1 MGYYGYSN
9 YCYDW
14 PLISATKRAEE
25 IMLKDKRNL
34 RVIQIA
40 YQRLHQEQLQD
51 IHMQIEVWFDPFT
64 FNKWFDK
71 FVSTGYGP
79 RKHITRIIGITPENC
94 IW

>member
-40 YQRLHQEQLQD
+40 YRDLYRSYQQD
-51 IHMQIEVWFDPFT
+51 IHTQIEAWFDPFT
-64 FNKWFDK
+64 FDKWFHK
-71 FVSTGYGP
+71 FIVTGYGA
-79 RKHITRIIGITPENC
+79 RKHITVVLGCFPQAIQ
-94 IW
+94 W